1 MIYDSLETLPYK
13 LLVKI
18 ASNNDNINLLST
30 VPVQENELE
39 KLREIWKELFEEY
52 KIISPNQEEYKLLG
66 LKKDIGFL
74 ECKHKAISVALVAL
88 DFEYNQE
95 LVDILI
101 SYGYTLTKENYYED
115 LKRISRESDG
125 LLMKARNIKK
135 RLPKVDENSV
145 STKVSLDRLF
155 AFYTSVLGI
164 DFDYNGISVTKF
176 LGLKEQVDSKLK
188 IAKEQAEKNKKT
200 NHK

>member
-13 LLVKI
+13 LFVKI

>member
-1 MIYDSLETLPYK
+1 MIYNSLEILPYK
-13 LLVKI
+13 LFVKI
-18 ASNNDNINLLST
+18 ASNIDNIHFLST
-30 VPVQENELE
+30 EPVKENQTEELKKIWSELLKEYNEL
-39 KLREIWKELFEEY
+39 
-52 KIISPNQEEYKLLG
+52 SPNQEEYKLIG

-74 ECKHKAISVALVAL
+74 ECKHKGISVALAAL
-88 DFEYNQE
+88 DFDYNQE

-101 SYGYTLTKENYYED
+101 SYGYTLTKENYYDD
-115 LKRISRESDG
+115 LNRISRESEG
-125 LLMKARNIKK
+125 LLMKAKNIKK

-145 STKVSLDRLF
+145 SNKVSLDRLF

-176 LGLKEQVDSKLK
+176 LGLKEQVDAKLK
-188 IAKEQAEKNKKT
+188 SAKEQAEKNKKT